1 MSNMDFAL
9 RSLRALSG
17 LSQQDVANALGI
29 GQTTVSMWE
38 TADSCPKAA
47 MLPEI
52 AQLYGCSVAD
62 LYNSRWRTDHGKK
75 RDALPADAKRSSGAI
90 QDQHEAVRQADSQ

>member
-38 TADSCPKAA
+38 TAVSCPKAA

-62 LYNSRWRTDHGKK
+62 LYNSRWRTEHGKS
-75 RDALPADAKRSSGAI
+75 RAVPADAKRSSGAV
-90 QDQHEAVRQADSQ
+90 QDQYKTVGQADSQ